1 MRARRKE
8 DSVSLKAVI
17 ASRIFNP
24 EPAAAS
30 FRLKAVAGALLEIGA
45 YVTVLTSRF
54 ENASSRSTIADPFHP
69 LQRQGMARR
78 GRVLRWPVLR
88 DKTGYLR
95 GYLPYLSF
103 DIPLFVRLLC
113 VKKPDVILVEPP
125 PTTGFVVRLAAGIR
139 RIPYV
144 WYAADLW
151 SDATEIAG
159 SSRPVVAVV
168 KALEKFTLKGAA
180 GVIAVSEGV
189 GERTR
194 ELGAKNVR
202 VIPNGIDT
210 TTYQP
215 GVEPLST
222 AELADLGIVHP
233 YLIYA
238 GTASEWQGAEVF
250 AEAMEHVAKTK
261 PQLQLVFVG
270 QGTRWDAI
278 GEIATHLRNEFGRDV
293 VIQLPTTTPEQVA
306 RLLRGAELAT
316 VSIVSGAG
324 YDFAYPTKVLAA
336 VAAGTPVLY
345 AGTGPVTEEIVA
357 NGLGFVC
364 DHDPQSIAEVLL
376 SQLDENTEPLAERT
390 RLHEWVLD
398 NRSLK
403 ATGGRAAQ
411 FIRSCAK
418 R

>member
-1 MRARRKE
+1 M
-8 DSVSLKAVI
+8 SLKVVI

-45 YVTVLTSRF
+45 SVTVLTSRF
-54 ENASSRSTIADPFHP
+54 KNTSSRSTIDDPFRR
-69 LQRQGMARR
+69 LQRQEVSDEGK
-78 GRVLRWPVLR
+78 VLRWPVVR
-88 DKTGYLR
+88 GKTGYLR
-95 GYLPYLSF
+95 GYVPYMSF
-103 DIPLFVRLLC
+103 DIPLFFRLLC
-113 VKKPDVILVEPP
+113 VNRPDVILVEPP
-125 PTTGFVVRLAAGIR
+125 PTTGFAVRLAAGTR

-144 WYAADLW
+144 WYAADVW

-159 SSRPVVAVV
+159 SSPLVVSVV
-168 KALEKFTLKGAA
+168 KVLERFTLRGAA

-189 GERTR
+189 GERAR
-194 ELGAKNVR
+194 ELGARNVR

-215 GVEPLST
+215 GAEPLST
-222 AELADLGIVHP
+222 VELADLGIVHP

-250 AEAMEHVAKTK
+250 AEAMEHVAKTE

-270 QGTRWDAI
+270 QGSRWDAI
-278 GEIATHLRNEFGRDV
+278 SRIATRLRNEFGGDV

-306 RLLRGAELAT
+306 RLLRGAELAM
-316 VSIVSGAG
+316 VSIVPGAG

-336 VAAGTPVLY
+336 LAAGTPVLY
-345 AGTGPVTEEIVA
+345 AGRGPVTEEITA

-364 DHDPQSIAEVLL
+364 DHDPQAIAKVLL
-376 SQLDENTEPLAERT
+376 SQIEGHSKLHAEPT
-390 RLHEWVLD
+390 RLHEWVLN

-403 ATGGRAAQ
+403 ATGLRAAG
-411 FIRSCAK
+411 FIASCAK
-418 R
+418 PH